1 MHLMEWFLLEAPQLL
16 IAILVF
22 AALTVAMHL
31 GSATE
36 RRLRRDRD
44 TPATGASDEGYIVSG
59 AFGLMALLLG
69 FTFSLAIDRF
79 DNRRALTLEEANAI
93 GTSYLRTQMLE
104 EPSRSRLSALL
115 QDYVV
120 NRLALAR
127 SEDAATTQSLMRAT
141 DKAQMQLWRGT
152 IEAVRPIENSTISR
166 PLIESMNATIDAGA
180 ARVAAR
186 RAHVPPRVLGTLLL
200 YMVISAFVL
209 GFVGT
214 RSGWKPAPTVL
225 LALFALAYQ
234 LIIDIDRP
242 TGGSIREQQAP
253 MEDVLVMMRNN
264 GPASFQSAPARP

>member
-1 MHLMEWFLLEAPQLL
+1 MHLVEWFLLRAPQLL
-16 IAILVF
+16 VTILVV
-22 AALTVAMHL
+22 AVLVAAMHL
-31 GSATE
+31 GSVAE
-36 RRLRRDRD
+36 RRARRRSGN
-44 TPATGASDEGYIVSG
+44 PATGTSDEGYIVSG

-69 FTFSLAIDRF
+69 FTFSLAIDRY
-79 DNRRALTLEEANAI
+79 DHRRALTLEEANAI
-93 GTSYLRTQMLE
+93 GTSYLRAQMLE

-115 QDYVV
+115 QDYAA

-127 SEDAATTQSLMRAT
+127 AEDPATQNGLMAATDRA
-141 DKAQMQLWRGT
+141 QIQLWRGT
-152 IEAVRPIENSTISR
+152 IEAVRPVENSTISR

-186 RAHVPPRVLGTLLL
+186 RAHVPPRVMGTLLL
-200 YMVISAFVL
+200 YMMISAFIL

-253 MEDVLVMMRNN
+253 IEDVLAMMRTNA
-264 GPASFQSAPARP
+264 PASFRSAPALR